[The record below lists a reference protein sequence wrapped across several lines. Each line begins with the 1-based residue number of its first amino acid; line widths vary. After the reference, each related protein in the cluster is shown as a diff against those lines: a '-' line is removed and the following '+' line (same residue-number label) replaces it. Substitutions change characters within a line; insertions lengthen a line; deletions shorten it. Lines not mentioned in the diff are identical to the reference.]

1 MELPDLMEI
10 LPLKSYILFFA
21 GSFAL
26 SLVLTPLVKKL
37 ALATGQV
44 AVPKDSRWHRK
55 KTALLGGISIFVAML
70 TVWFLAA
77 GFVDWSLYGR
87 PYLPMVICFGAMFAV
102 GLTDD
107 IFDMDPQ
114 HKLAGQ
120 IVIASV
126 LVFFGLRLGWTD
138 SKTVNLFL
146 SILWIVG
153 ITNAFNLLDNMDG
166 LSAGIAFVAGA
177 FLFLCLYLSP
187 NSNTFA
193 GPVLLMSAT
202 YLGAILGFLIYN
214 FNPASIFM
222 GDAGSL
228 FIGFVLACLTVAGS
242 PAHMSGSG
250 FLNLLSVITIPILIL
265 FIPILDTGFVSFMRK
280 LFRRPISQGGRD
292 HSSHRM
298 VAIGF
303 SERRAVLVLY
313 AFSAVSGLIAL
324 AINYLSIGT
333 SLVVIILYLLFVLFF
348 WIYLAKVKVYPEK
361 SILSEQGTGVFTPV
375 LVEITYRRRLF
386 EVLLDLVLTS
396 VAYYSAYLL
405 RFEGSPGANFDFFL
419 KSLPIMIAS
428 QIFWFYVF
436 GVYRGVWESTGVR
449 ELAGYIKA
457 ITAGTVMPML
467 ILLFIYRFMSFSRA
481 VFVIYWVLM
490 LILVSLSRLSFRLL
504 DEGVRRGDKKG
515 KPTLI
520 YGAGVGGQ
528 VAVKEIENNL
538 ELGLALVGFV
548 DDNVRIHGRK
558 ILSYPVL
565 GGQNDLEGIIK
576 RHNISKIIVS
586 FKKQGVEKKKEI
598 RRLCSGMSAE
608 VEVVQMKLIIS

>member
-1 MELPDLMEI
+1 MEI
-10 LPLKSYILFFA
+10 LPLKFYILFFA

-26 SLVLTPLVKKL
+26 SLALTPLVKKL
-37 ALATGQV
+37 ARVTGQV

-55 KTALLGGISIFVAML
+55 ETALLGGVSIFVAMM
-70 TVWFLAA
+70 TVLFVAA
-77 GFVDWSLYGR
+77 GLVDWCFPGR
-87 PYLPMVICFGAMFAV
+87 LYLPMVICFGAMFAL
-102 GLTDD
+102 GLADD

-146 SILWIVG
+146 TILWIVG

-166 LSAGIAFVAGA
+166 LAAGIAFIAGA
-177 FLFLCLYLSP
+177 FLFLFLYLNP
-187 NSNTFA
+187 NSKTFS

-242 PAHMSGSG
+242 PPHLRGTG
-250 FLNLLSVITIPILIL
+250 FFNLLSVIAIPILIL

-313 AFSAVSGLIAL
+313 AFSAMSGLIAL
-324 AINYLSIGT
+324 AINYFSIGT
-333 SLVVIILYLLFVLFF
+333 SLVVTIIYLLFVLFF
-348 WIYLAKVKVYPEK
+348 WIYLAKVKVYQEK
-361 SILSEQGTGVFTPV
+361 SILSDDASGVFTPI

-386 EVLLDLVLTS
+386 EVLLDLVLIS
-396 VAYYSAYLL
+396 VAYYTAYLL
-405 RFEGSPGANFDFFL
+405 RFEGEPGRNLDFFL
-419 KSLPIMIAS
+419 KSLPILIAS
-428 QIFWFYVF
+428 QILWFYVF

-449 ELAGYIKA
+449 ELTGYIKA
-457 ITAGTVMPML
+457 ITAGTVMAML

-481 VFVIYWVLM
+481 VFVIYWILM
-490 LILVSLSRLSFRLL
+490 LILVSMSRLSFRLL
-504 DEGVRRGDKKG
+504 DEGVRRGGKG
-515 KPTLI
+515 KPTLV

-528 VAVKEIENNL
+528 MAVKEIENNH

-565 GGQNDLEGIIK
+565 GGQKDLEKIIK
-576 RHNISKIIVS
+576 RHNISKVIIS
-586 FKKQGVEKKKEI
+586 FKKQGAEKKKEI

-608 VEVVQMKLIIS
+608 VEVVQMKLIIG